1 MLLNK
6 VWIMNTGLIYFGINS
21 NNNPSW
27 DINDPITMREIQNT
41 VLDIKNNKVPGPD
54 GIPN

>member
-1 MLLNK
+1 
-6 VWIMNTGLIYFGINS
+6 MNTGLIYFGINS

-41 VLDIKNNKVPGPD
+41 VLDIKNNKAPGPD

>member
-1 MLLNK
+1 
-6 VWIMNTGLIYFGINS
+6 MNTGLIYFGINS